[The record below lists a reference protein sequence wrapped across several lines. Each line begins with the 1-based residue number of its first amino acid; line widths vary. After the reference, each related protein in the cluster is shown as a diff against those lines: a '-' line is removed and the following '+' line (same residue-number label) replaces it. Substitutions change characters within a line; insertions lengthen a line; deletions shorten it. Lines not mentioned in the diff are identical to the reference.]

1 MASKELDVYVYVY
14 VYVYVIEL
22 EVNDYVL
29 HIPESY
35 KRLNRIVL

>member
-1 MASKELDVYVYVY
+1 MIGSEELD